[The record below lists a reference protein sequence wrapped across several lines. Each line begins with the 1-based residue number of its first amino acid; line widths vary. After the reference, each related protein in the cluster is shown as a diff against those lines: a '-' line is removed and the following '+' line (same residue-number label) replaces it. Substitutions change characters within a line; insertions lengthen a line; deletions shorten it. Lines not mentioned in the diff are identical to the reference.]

1 MKFELRHEL
10 NDGMIHVN
18 IWGSLPIKAKSRFKG
33 PCGNEHDVFQKQT
46 EGLHGWT
53 EINKGDTCMKVSSRR
68 RQGSDYICLCKPQW
82 GFYFYS
88 TCNGKPSE
96 EISSR
101 VNIIWFIFFKKG
113 GSGQCRECV
122 WGVHIIRGLRICFK
136 GSTGKTYSKAI
147 VSSYLTLNKLLNL
160 TSVFTSVKKGYNGN
174 DLRELL

>member
-10 NDGMIHVN
+10 HDGMIHVN

-68 RQGSDYICLCKPQW
+68 RQGSDYICVCKPQW

-88 TCNGKPSE
+88 TCNGKTSE

-101 VNIIWFIFFKKG
+101 VDIIWFIFFKKVALANVKNVYG
-113 GSGQCRECV
+113 VYIELEDSGNV
-122 WGVHIIRGLRICFK
+122 L
-136 GSTGKTYSKAI
+136 KA
-147 VSSYLTLNKLLNL
+147 VQEKLVQRLLFLVIWLWTNCL
-160 TSVFTSVKKGYNGN
+160 TSPQCSH
-174 DLRELL
+174 L